1 MDKIRKR
8 RLTWFGHVVRM
19 DDKRLPAKALYCHV
33 EGTRSQGRQ
42 SKTWIDNVRQDLREL
57 DMDMRTALDTGP
69 DLGGGPWG
77 PGPQASH
84 QEKASHHL
92 KYAILLFIMPLNL
105 KAYFIKF
112 ILTYLLPY
120 LVHVKML
127 SLVVVY

>member
-1 MDKIRKR
+1 MSSSETGKR
-8 RLTWFGHVVRM
+8 HQIHRGAAEGHILLQEIITGE
-19 DDKRLPAKALYCHV
+19 DLLK
-33 EGTRSQGRQ
+33 S
-42 SKTWIDNVRQDLREL
+42 SKVYNRFYGSV
-57 DMDMRTALDTGP
+57 AGP